1 MSRNTAETQIS
12 FWQVNNFRSVEVHHE
27 HKAGWQMWVDNWQS
41 AHDSYISRQAN
52 KKEETKEERSVF
64 CLGGGVAF
72 MCANMEAL
80 ILNKVWLI
88 NEKIWEQLF
97 QSEREELKGLCI
109 CCTWMIFMYSIT

>member
-1 MSRNTAETQIS
+1 
-12 FWQVNNFRSVEVHHE
+12 
-27 HKAGWQMWVDNWQS
+27 MWVDNWQS
-41 AHDSYISRQAN
+41 AHDSYSSRQAN
-52 KKEETKEERSVF
+52 KKEETKEECF
-64 CLGGGVAF
+64 FGGGVAF